1 MNKIKI
7 VLSGKEFTIQTDES
21 VSYVTQLAESLD
33 AKIEEYM
40 NQNDSISV
48 TSACMLVS
56 LGLMDDCIKA
66 SSDKDNL
73 RKQVIDYLEEAT
85 RSRNEI
91 TELKKENEA
100 LRQQIELMKVKLL
113 AYGDKEFANDG
124 KDGKS
129 RA

>member
-7 VLSGKEFTIQTDES
+7 VLSGKEYTIQTDES